1 MRFKHLRIQFVFFIV
16 ISSCLASISAYAQ
29 TVNVDFESF
38 PAGKGIPKDDLAVS
52 DQYKDAYGITLSID
66 QDKNPNTAKDRIKPS
81 LEQRGKQKKGAQG
94 FFYNK
99 GRVYDTEA
107 APYQGQLGNFFL
119 KFNAKTPAKSNLL
132 IELSRPATTVSGIL
146 WDIDAANAKTYE
158 QWKLTA
164 YAKVN
169 NAYVPIGTFNSPK
182 GMPFKTTTTF
192 DGKPYAWR
200 FDSSQLGG
208 KSIDAVLIA
217 FAGSK
222 RNGLD
227 AGFDG
232 LGVVFKKDEPVA
244 LAEPQAVAEPTNTP
258 TETPEIQE
266 KSEPM
271 VTTTTSEATQEETA
285 TPPTES
291 SPEPAQQLSVPQPAE
306 IMPNSQAVPEP
317 GTMLLLSGGLLGL
330 MAMIRRKYRK

>member
-1 MRFKHLRIQFVFFIV
+1 MRFTHLRIQIAFFIV
-16 ISSCLASISAYAQ
+16 MSCCFASISAYAQ

-38 PAGKGIPKDDLAVS
+38 PAGKGTPKDDLAVS
-52 DQYKDAYGITLSID
+52 DQYKNAYGITLSID
-66 QDKNPNTAKDRIKPS
+66 QDKNPNTVKDRIKPS

-99 GRVYDTEA
+99 GRLYDTEA

-132 IELSRPATTVSGIL
+132 IELSRPATTVSGVL

-182 GMPFKTTTTF
+182 GTPFKTATTY
-192 DGKPYAWR
+192 DGKPYAWT

-227 AGFDG
+227 AGFDK
-232 LGVVFKKDEPVA
+232 LGVVFKQAESAAPVKPQTM
-244 LAEPQAVAEPTNTP
+244 AEPTPTNTP
-258 TETPEIQE
+258 TETPEIE
-266 KSEPM
+266 DASEP
-271 VTTTTSEATQEETA
+271 TIPTTSDATQEETA
-285 TPPTES
+285 TPTES
-291 SPEPAQQLSVPQPAE
+291 SPETGQQFSAPQPEE
-306 IMPNSQAVPEP
+306 IMPNSPAVPEP
-317 GTMLLLSGGLLGL
+317 GTLLLLSGGLFGL